1 MIAKPL
7 KKTPTKLSTKVET
20 LPVTKA
26 VPQAALKSAT
36 KVAGKVQ
43 PAPQV
48 AVNEKPGSKAKVQAP
63 AKTAVKA
70 TPVAASRKAA
80 GGATPKAAG
89 SASTRKVA
97 PPVVAP
103 PVTATLKTLAVRFGE
118 KHTLPK
124 KQADAMVADLF
135 DMVLTHIKSGDR
147 VKIAG
152 LGIFEVKDRPARMG
166 RNPATGE
173 AIEVKASKK
182 VVLRV
187 AKDLKQAI

>member
-1 MIAKPL
+1 MAAKPL
-7 KKTPTKLSTKVET
+7 NKLPIKPSSKAET
-20 LPVTKA
+20 LSAKKA
-26 VPQAALKSAT
+26 VPQAASKPAT
-36 KVAGKVQ
+36 KVATKVK
-43 PAPQV
+43 PAPQIDANV
-48 AVNEKPGSKAKVQAP
+48 KPESKGKIQTLV
-63 AKTAVKA
+63 KTAVKA

-103 PVTATLKTLAVRFGE
+103 PVTATLKTLAVKFGE

-124 KQADAMVADLF
+124 KQADAMVGDLF

-147 VKIAG
+147 VRIAG
-152 LGIFEVKDRPARMG
+152 LGIIQVKDRPARMG